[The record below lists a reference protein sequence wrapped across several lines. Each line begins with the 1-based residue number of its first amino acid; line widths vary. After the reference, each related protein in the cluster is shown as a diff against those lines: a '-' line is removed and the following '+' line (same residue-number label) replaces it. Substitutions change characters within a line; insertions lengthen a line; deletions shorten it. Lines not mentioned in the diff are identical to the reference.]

1 MAPERE
7 GPIAGVVLAAGTS
20 ARMGTNKLL
29 LRLGGESVVRRA
41 VRRALEAGLDP
52 VLVVL
57 GHDAETVLAELAG
70 LAVRP
75 VPNPEYALGKSA
87 SVRAGIRA
95 VPPEVVAAVV
105 MLADM
110 PLVTA
115 GMIAELA
122 ERHRRGSAPLV
133 VSRYGDVLA
142 PPMLYGRALFGELAA
157 MAGDGCGKEVVRR
170 HRPEA
175 DVVPWPAAALADLDV
190 PADYDRIHAE
200 LDGR

>member
-20 ARMGTNKLL
+20 ARMGRNKLL

-41 VRRALEAGLDP
+41 VRRALEAGLEP
-52 VLVVL
+52 LLVVL
-57 GHDAETVLAELAG
+57 GHDAEAVLAELAG

-75 VPNPEYALGKSA
+75 VPNPDYALGKSA

-95 VPPEVVAAVV
+95 VPPEARAAVV

-110 PLVTA
+110 PLVSA
-115 GMIAELA
+115 GMIVELA
-122 ERHRRGSAPLV
+122 DRYRRGSAPLV

-142 PPMLYGRALFGELAA
+142 PPMLYDRALFGELAA
-157 MAGDGCGKEVVRR
+157 MAGDGCGKEVVKR

-190 PADYDRIHAE
+190 PADYERLHAQLDR
-200 LDGR
+200 R